1 MGLVLDTNV
10 ALSGLM
16 WDGPPRRLLD
26 LAIGNHVALFSST
39 VLLDELAN
47 VLRRRKFDARLAS
60 RGLTAE
66 FLIRRYRRVT
76 TLVHPA
82 RVGRVV
88 PADAED
94 GHVVA
99 AALGAGAEAI
109 ATGDRHLLALDPYR
123 GIRILAP
130 AAILEVIGYRVGTS
144 GKRRSAGRDVE
155 GGGRWRR
162 GCTELHRCR

>member
-10 ALSGLM
+10 AVSGLM
-16 WDGPPRRLLD
+16 WNGPPRRLLD
-26 LAIGNHVALFSST
+26 LAVDNDVALFSST

-47 VLRRRKFDARLAS
+47 VLRRRKFNARLAS

-66 FLIRRYRRVT
+66 FLIRRYRTIT

-82 RVGRVV
+82 RVDRVV
-88 PADAED
+88 AADAD
-94 GHVVA
+94 DDHVVA

-130 AAILEVIGYRVGTS
+130 AGVLELLELS
-144 GKRRSAGRDVE
+144 
-155 GGGRWRR
+155 GGGSD
-162 GCTELHRCR
+162 G

>member
-10 ALSGLM
+10 VVSGLM

-26 LAIGNHVALFSST
+26 LAVGNDVALFSST

-47 VLRRRKFDARLAS
+47 VLRRRKFNARLAS

-66 FLIRRYRRVT
+66 FLIRRYRRIT

-82 RVGRVV
+82 RVDRVV
-88 PADAED
+88 PGDADD
-94 GHVVA
+94 DHVVA

-130 AAILEVIGYRVGTS
+130 AAVLELLNLS
-144 GKRRSAGRDVE
+144 
-155 GGGRWRR
+155 GGGSDA
-162 GCTELHRCR
+162 